1 MKTLLTLISLV
12 LVTGVFAQQQQVENP
27 FGHAER
33 VSRTQ
38 ERDPEELADLN
49 NSIINGRTMI
59 NPVSIQ
65 LRSTIQVTFKLELEV
80 NDAGDVVDIEV
91 YEQSG
96 DAKLNELVLRS
107 VKQQV
112 KFSKLNV
119 GYNTLHKYTVLIK

>member
-1 MKTLLTLISLV
+1 MKTMMTLIVLLLV
-12 LVTGVFAQQQQVENP
+12 SGVFAQQQVENP
-27 FGHAER
+27 FGHTNS
-33 VSRTQ
+33 VSQTQ

-65 LRSTIQVTFKLELEV
+65 LRSTTQVSFKLELEV
-80 NDAGDVVDIEV
+80 NDAGNVVDIEV

-96 DAKLNELVLRS
+96 DTKLNELVLRS

-112 KFSKLNV
+112 KFSELSV